1 MNKNHLLP
9 TLLFVLAAC
18 GGTTASSSTPASSS
32 AFVDNSDYRLVG
44 SSQAL
49 SGWTPLN
56 ALVMARTLGTNSF
69 SYTLDLYEGDQWKI
83 VIGTTWAVG
92 TVSAKTPG
100 ISIVDKGETWTKDEA
115 SEFVVPV
122 GANTITV
129 DDNEGGLNFKTVVN
143 GNYTVTLLSS
153 TPLSKTLTILRK
165 GDPIVPPV
173 LIKSYSLVGEATLA
187 GWNNNALGFGLT
199 YNSTT
204 GEYTFEDLIL
214 TAGLFRVLET
224 GTWGGNIGFSKL
236 SAPVT
241 GFTAGGGTDDNI
253 LVGTDGVG
261 TYDVLLVFV
270 GTVAELTF
278 TKVS

>member
-9 TLLFVLAAC
+9 ALLFVLAAC

-49 SGWTPLN
+49 SSWTPAN
-56 ALVMARTLGTNSF
+56 ALVMARTTGTNIF
-69 SYTLDLYEGDQWKI
+69 SYTLDLYVDDQWKI
-83 VIGTTWAVG
+83 VIGADWNVG

-100 ISIVDKGETWTKDEA
+100 ISIVDKGETWAKDEA
-115 SEFVVPV
+115 SEFIVPA

-129 DDNEGGLNFKTVVN
+129 DDNNGGLNFETVVN
-143 GNYTVTLLSS
+143 GNYTITLLSS
-153 TPLSKTLTILRK
+153 TPLSKTLTILRN

-187 GWNNNALGFGLT
+187 GWNNNADGFELT

-204 GEYTFEDLIL
+204 GEYTFEDLVL
-214 TAGLFRVLET
+214 TAGLFRILET

-241 GFTAGGGTDDNI
+241 GFTAGDNDDNI
-253 LVGTDGVG
+253 LVGVDGVG
-261 TYDVLLVFV
+261 TYDVKLVFV
-270 GTVAELTF
+270 NTVAELTF